1 MKKIILAGLSVVLLV
16 VFLAS
21 CATAGSSAENQD
33 FSSIPRDDPNIEK
46 IEDLLEKWKDEN
58 ISFVLDRDG
67 NMHLLVSIVF
77 RANYADFEGL
87 SGEILRSNTRT
98 LDHVAEILQI
108 LTDYNVRIEGH
119 ANPTTP
125 PGPQRVREE
134 PELMRLSEQ
143 RALRVLTELSRLGVA
158 VDRKTV
164 VGLGASKAIYAY
176 NDTENNWKN
185 RRVEFILYKRAN

>member
-1 MKKIILAGLSVVLLV
+1 MKKIILAGLSVVLLFG
-16 VFLAS
+16 FLAS

-77 RANYADFEGL
+77 RANYADFVGL
-87 SGEILRSNTRT
+87 SPEILANNAVT
-98 LDHVAEILQI
+98 LDHVAEILHM
-108 LTDYNVRIEGH
+108 LTDYNIRIEGH

-125 PGPQRVREE
+125 PGPQREREE
-134 PELMRLSEQ
+134 PELMILSEQ
-143 RALRVLTELSRLGVA
+143 RALRVVNELGRLGVPL
-158 VDRKTV
+158 DRKTV
-164 VGLGASKAIYAY
+164 LGFGGRRTLYDYTDSV
-176 NDTENNWKN
+176 NSWKN